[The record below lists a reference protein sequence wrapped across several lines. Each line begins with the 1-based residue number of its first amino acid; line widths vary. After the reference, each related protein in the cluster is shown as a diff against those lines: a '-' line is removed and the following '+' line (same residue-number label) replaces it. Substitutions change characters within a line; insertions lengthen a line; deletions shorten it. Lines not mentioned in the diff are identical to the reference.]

1 MYTIFF
7 LWLLSLRQI
16 HALQDKHIRFLGSFD
31 LARLGNDLLSSAW
44 RAPIL
49 FINKLINHLGGSALI
64 QEVLDLLTGGSGSCL
79 FDRWK
84 ETHLGVFVL
93 GGLRDYFVDLR
104 EDQALLR

>member
-1 MYTIFF
+1 MYTIFL

-16 HALQDKHIRFLGSFD
+16 HALQDEDIRFLGRFN
-31 LARLGNDLLSSAW
+31 LTRLCDDLLSRAW

-49 FINKLINHLGGSALI
+49 FIDKLINHLSRSALI
-64 QEVLDLLTGGSGSCL
+64 QEVLNLLTRGIRRHL
-79 FDRWK
+79 FYRWK

-104 EDQALLR
+104 EDQALLS

>member
-1 MYTIFF
+1 M
-7 LWLLSLRQI
+7 
-16 HALQDKHIRFLGSFD
+16 GSFD
-31 LARLGNDLLSSAW
+31 LTRLSDDLLSCAW

-49 FINKLINHLGGSALI
+49 FINELINHLSGSALI
-64 QEVLDLLTGGSGSCL
+64 QEVLDLLTGGGGGSL
-79 FDRWK
+79 FDRRE

>member
-1 MYTIFF
+1 MFAIFL

-16 HALQDKHIRFLGSFD
+16 YALQDEDIRFLGSFD
-31 LARLGNDLLSSAW
+31 LTRLCNDLLSRAR

-49 FINKLINHLGGSALI
+49 FIDKLINHLGGCALI
-64 QEVLDLLTGGSGSCL
+64 QEVLDLLTAGGSHL

-84 ETHLGVFVL
+84 KTHLGVFVL

-104 EDQALLR
+104 EDQALLS